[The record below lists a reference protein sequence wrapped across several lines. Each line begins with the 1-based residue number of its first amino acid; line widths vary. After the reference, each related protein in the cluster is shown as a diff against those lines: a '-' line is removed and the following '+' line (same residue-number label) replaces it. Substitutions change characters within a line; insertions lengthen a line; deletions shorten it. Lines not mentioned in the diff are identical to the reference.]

1 MSAACNTAGSDLD
14 EVDIVSLDPASPVE
28 PLPLI
33 ADILRTRYCI
43 PRSVFLVEGIEA
55 NIRVGGR
62 YRTVRVLLGDG
73 ELVIQ
78 ALMRPEMHFFLDG
91 GQIYEGCYVKLN
103 RFDLDFVELEGGT
116 RMPFLMVEDMI
127 TVGLHRVYLE
137 MLGAEVPGIA
147 RRGKRVVKKE
157 GADEFLRSYQRSE
170 EDKREVSPTP
180 VHESVKVEVPPEQ
193 GSLGEKKAN
202 EEVDYFSDSEDAD
215 AFETLQISVD
225 RAAERRTQA
234 VPPPVSR
241 PPVVKQQ
248 NDAKAKESLPWMA
261 NDPTEPMKLTD
272 LRSIPRLPYKQNW
285 MVNLLAVVAW
295 LSDIEPSYLPPGRQR
310 RARLVDSTTS
320 NQVLLTVLL
329 DPEAFTPRVGSV
341 VLLVGVKNHQFEGGS
356 LRKYMSDKPKSKNN
370 WWISDPETLS
380 WCEAESKTLREW
392 WDGKMHEGS

>member
-1 MSAACNTAGSDLD
+1 
-14 EVDIVSLDPASPVE
+14 
-28 PLPLI
+28 
-33 ADILRTRYCI
+33 
-43 PRSVFLVEGIEA
+43 
-55 NIRVGGR
+55 
-62 YRTVRVLLGDG
+62 
-73 ELVIQ
+73 
-78 ALMRPEMHFFLDG
+78 
-91 GQIYEGCYVKLN
+91 
-103 RFDLDFVELEGGT
+103 
-116 RMPFLMVEDMI
+116 
-127 TVGLHRVYLE
+127 